1 MLYTVAMYI
10 ESVPNRKSPPAIL
23 LRESAR
29 EKGKVVKRTLA
40 NLSHWPKSKIEAL
53 RAVLRDQPLLPPEQ
67 LFEIERSRPH
77 GHVQMVL
84 GIMRQLGLDEMLFSK
99 RCRERDL
106 ILAMVAQRVL
116 FPASKLANTRLW
128 HTTTLAEELSVQDA
142 NENEL
147 YAALDWLLE
156 RQPEIE
162 RKLAARHL
170 HEGALV
176 LYDISSSYYYGHTC
190 PLALH
195 GHNRDGDNGL
205 PIIVYGVLADEEG
218 RPLAVDVYPGNTG
231 DPSTVPDQAEKVRQS
246 FGLER
251 IVLAGDRGMLTQ
263 TQIVTLKQYPGLGW
277 ISALRSTAIRQ
288 LVAAGAV
295 QRSLFDE
302 CNLAEISSADFPG
315 ERLIACY
322 NPLLADERQR
332 TRSELLAATEKELEK
347 IVRAVRGRTK
357 TPLSASEIGVKVG
370 KSINRFKMAKHF
382 ETRIA
387 DGSFSYSRKPE
398 TIAQETQLDGLYV
411 LRTSEPAARLPA
423 ADVVRGYKSLAQVER
438 VFRCV
443 KGLDIMVQP
452 IFLRTEDHVRAHIFL
467 CVLACY
473 VEWRLREALAP
484 LLFADDQVVSE
495 RKTRDP
501 VAPATPSVVA
511 LRKRATHTTPEG
523 FEVQS
528 FRTLLQIMA
537 TRCRNTCRVKSAR
550 DSIFVQVTKPDAL
563 QAHILKLLK
572 L

>member
-1 MLYTVAMYI
+1 MYI
-10 ESVPNRKSPPAIL
+10 ESVPNRNSPPAIL

-29 EKGKVVKRTLA
+29 HGGKVVKRTLA
-40 NLSHWPKSKIEAL
+40 NLSHWPKAKIEAL
-53 RAVLRDQPLLPPEQ
+53 RCVLRDQPLLPPEQ

-77 GHVQMVL
+77 GHVELVL
-84 GIMRQLGLDEMLFSK
+84 GMIRQLGLEEMIFSK

-106 ILAMVAQRVL
+106 VLAMLAQRVL

-128 HTTTLAEELSVQDA
+128 QTTTLAEELSVQDA
-142 NENEL
+142 TENEL
-147 YAALDWLLE
+147 YAALDWLLK

-162 RKLAARHL
+162 KKLAARHL

-176 LYDISSSYYYGHTC
+176 LYDLSSSYYYGQAC
-190 PLALH
+190 PLARH

-205 PIIVYGVLADEEG
+205 PIIVYGVLADEQG

-231 DPSTVPDQAEKVRQS
+231 DPSTVPDQAEKVRRS

-263 TQIVTLKQYPGLGW
+263 TQIGTLKQYPGLGW
-277 ISALRSTAIRQ
+277 ISALRSTALRQ
-288 LVAAGAV
+288 LVAAGAAP
-295 QRSLFDE
+295 RSLFDE

-315 ERLIACY
+315 ERLVACY
-322 NPLLADERQR
+322 NPLLADERKR
-332 TRSELLAATEKELEK
+332 TRNELLAATEKELEK
-347 IVRAVRGRTK
+347 IVRAVRRRTK
-357 TPLSASEIGVKVG
+357 TPLRASEIGVKVG
-370 KSINRFKMAKHF
+370 KSLNRFKVGKHF
-382 ETRIA
+382 EIRIA
-387 DGSFSYSRKPE
+387 DGSFSYSRQRE
-398 TIAQETQLDGLYV
+398 AIAQEEQLDGLYV
-411 LRTSEPAARLPA
+411 LRTSEPATRLSA

-452 IFLRTEDHVRAHIFL
+452 IFHRAADRVRAHIFL

-473 VEWRLREALAP
+473 VEWHLREVLAP
-484 LLFADDQVVSE
+484 LLFADAQVASA

-501 VAPATPSVVA
+501 VAPAKPSAAAVC
-511 LRKRATHTTPEG
+511 KRALHATPEG

-528 FRTLLQIMA
+528 FRTLLQVMA
-537 TRCRNTCRVKSAR
+537 TRCRNTCRVKSR
-550 DSIFVQVTKPDAL
+550 PDSVFVQVTKPDAL

>member
-1 MLYTVAMYI
+1 MYI
-10 ESVPNRKSPPAIL
+10 DEVPNRKSPPAIL
-23 LRESAR
+23 LRESVRAGR
-29 EKGKVVKRTLA
+29 KVVKHTLA
-40 NLSHWPKSKIEAL
+40 NISHWPKPKIEAL
-53 RAVLRDQPLLPPEQ
+53 RRVLHDEPLAPPEQ

-77 GHVQMVL
+77 GHVEMVL
-84 GIMRQLGLDEMLFSK
+84 GMIRQLGLDQMLFSK

-106 ILAMVAQRVL
+106 VLAMVAQRIL

-128 HTTTLAEELSVQDA
+128 HTTTLAEQLCVQDA

-162 RKLAARHL
+162 KKLATRHL
-170 HEGALV
+170 REGALV
-176 LYDISSSYYYGHTC
+176 LYDISSSYYYGQTC
-190 PLALH
+190 PLARH

-205 PIIVYGVLADEEG
+205 PIIVYGVLADEAG

-231 DPSTVPDQAEKVRQS
+231 DPSTVPDQVEKLRQT

-263 TQIVTLKQYPGLGW
+263 TQIATLKQYPGLGW
-277 ISALRSTAIRQ
+277 ISALRSTALRE

-302 CNLAEISSADFPG
+302 YNLAEISSADFPG

-322 NPLLADERQR
+322 NPLLAEERKR
-332 TRSELLAATEKELEK
+332 TRNELLAATEKELEK
-347 IVRAVRGRTK
+347 IVRAVQRRTK
-357 TPLSASEIGVKVG
+357 TPLRASEIGVKVG
-370 KSINRFKMAKHF
+370 KNLNRFKMGKHF

-387 DGSFSYSRKPE
+387 DGAFSYSRKRE
-398 TIAQETQLDGLYV
+398 GIEQEEQLDGLYV
-411 LRTSEPAARLPA
+411 LRSSEPAARLSA

-443 KGLDIMVQP
+443 KGLDILVQP
-452 IFLRTEDHVRAHIFL
+452 IFHRAPDRVRAHIFL

-473 VEWRLREALAP
+473 VEWHLREALAP
-484 LLFADDQVVSE
+484 LLFADDQVASQ

-501 VAPATPSVVA
+501 VAPATPSATAV
-511 LRKRATHTTPEG
+511 LKRARHVTADG
-523 FEVQS
+523 FEVQD
-528 FRTLLQIMA
+528 FRTLLQVMA
-537 TRCRNTCRVKSAR
+537 TRCRSTCRFKSHP
-550 DSIFVQVTKPDAL
+550 DSVFVQVTKPDAL